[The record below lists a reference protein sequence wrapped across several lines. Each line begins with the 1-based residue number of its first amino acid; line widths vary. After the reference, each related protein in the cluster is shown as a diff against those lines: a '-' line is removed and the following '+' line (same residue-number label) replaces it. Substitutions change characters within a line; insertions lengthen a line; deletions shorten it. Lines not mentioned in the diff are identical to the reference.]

1 MPIYEFKCRKC
12 GHIMEF
18 LEISDKSRKHL
29 CERCKSSDLQK
40 LLSGFSIGQADG
52 PSPCGNGSCPTG
64 TCKPY

>member
-18 LEISDKSRKHL
+18 LERSGKNRKHT

-40 LLSGFSIGQADG
+40 LLSGFSIGQSDSSSSG
-52 PSPCGNGSCPTG
+52 GDDSCPTG
-64 TCKPY
+64 TCQPY